1 MSRDDSTRAGMS
13 GTPTRTIRERLSGI
27 APGLAMLLSYRRS
40 DLPHDV
46 MAGLSVA
53 AVAVPVGVAYA
64 ELVGLEPVVGLY
76 ASILPLVAYALFGT
90 SRQLII
96 GPDAA
101 TCAMTAAAVAP
112 LAGGDPHLYASLTVV
127 LTLIAGVICI
137 GASFL
142 RLGALADFLSR
153 PILVGYLAGI
163 ALTIALGQIGKLTG
177 LTIESGGIMP
187 KLVEV
192 VRKLPLVHWPTLA
205 VGIGA
210 FVVLVVG
217 PRLFRRVPAALLAL
231 VLSGA
236 LVALLGLDRR
246 GVAVIGE
253 VPAGLPAFRLPVVPF
268 DRLGLLMAEA
278 AGLALV
284 SFTSGIVTTRAFA
297 SKNHYDIDV
306 DREFAALG
314 AAQIAASV
322 SQGFPV
328 AGADSRTAANDAA
341 GGRTQVT
348 GLVAAAAIALVL
360 VFFTGPIRYAPTAA
374 LGAVLVRSAISLVD
388 VRAFRELL
396 RIDRREFLLA
406 LLTMLGVVWFGA
418 IDAVL
423 LAVLLALLRFVHVA
437 ARPDVA
443 LLGMQAGVRGIHDL
457 RSYPDAKAPP
467 GLVLVRFDGPLAF
480 FNATY
485 LKDRV
490 LAAASAV
497 GPGLRAVIIDATAFS
512 MRMDTTAV
520 VMLRELRDDLAL
532 RGVELALAGKRTLIQ
547 QWRRERG
554 FATESVGDEPG
565 LQLFSTLEDA
575 VDAFADAPRADEAR
589 SRQR

>member
-1 MSRDDSTRAGMS
+1 M
-13 GTPTRTIRERLSGI
+13 RERLLAF
-27 APGLAMLLSYRRS
+27 APGLATLLSYRRG

-64 ELVGLEPVVGLY
+64 ELVGLQPVVGLY

-112 LAGGDPHLYASLTVV
+112 LAGGDPRLYASLTVA
-127 LTLIAGVICI
+127 LTLIAGLICI

-177 LTIESGGIMP
+177 LAIEAGGIMP
-187 KLVEV
+187 RLVEV
-192 VRKLPLVHWPTLA
+192 ARKLSLIHWPTLA

-210 FVVLVVG
+210 FVVLAVG
-217 PRLFRRVPAALLAL
+217 PWLFPRVPAALLAL

-236 LVALLGLDRR
+236 VVALLGLDRR
-246 GVAVIGE
+246 GIAVIGE
-253 VPAGLPAFRLPVVPF
+253 VPAGLPTFRLPVVAL
-268 DRLGLLMAEA
+268 DRLGLMMAEA

-314 AAQIAASV
+314 AAQVAASL

-360 VFFTGPIRYAPTAA
+360 MFFTGPIRYAPTAA

-396 RIDRREFLLA
+396 RIDRAEFLLA
-406 LLTMLGVVWFGA
+406 ILTMLGVVWFGA

-423 LAVLLALLRFVHVA
+423 LAVLLALLRFVRVA

-443 LLGMQAGVRGIHDL
+443 LLGMQAGVRGFHDL
-457 RSYPDAKAPP
+457 RNYPGAQAPP
-467 GLVLVRFDGPLAF
+467 GLVLARFDGPLAF
-480 FNATY
+480 FNAAY
-485 LKDRV
+485 LKERV
-490 LAAASAV
+490 VAAANAA

-520 VMLRELRDDLAL
+520 VMLTELRDDLAL
-532 RGVELALAGKRTLIQ
+532 RGVELALAGKRTFIEE
-547 QWRRERG
+547 WRRERG
-554 FATESVGDEPG
+554 LTSESVGDRPG
-565 LQLFSTLEDA
+565 LRLFSTLDDA
-575 VDAFADAPRADEAR
+575 VDAFNAAAR
-589 SRQR
+589 SAQAPGSQR

>member
-1 MSRDDSTRAGMS
+1 MSSPAR
-13 GTPTRTIRERLSGI
+13 RTIPERLLTI
-27 APGLAMLLSYRRS
+27 APGIQTLLSYRRS
-40 DLPHDV
+40 DLPLDV

-53 AVAVPVGVAYA
+53 AVAIPVGVAYA
-64 ELVGLEPVVGLY
+64 ELVGVEPVVGLY

-90 SRQLII
+90 SRQLIV

-112 LAGGDPHLYASLTVV
+112 LAGGDPRLYAALTVV
-127 LTLIAGVICI
+127 LTLMAGLLCI

-177 LTIESGGIMP
+177 LTIEAGGIVP
-187 KLVEV
+187 KLAQV
-192 VRKLPLVHWPTLA
+192 VQKLSLVHWPTVA

-210 FVVLVVG
+210 FVVLAAG
-217 PRLFRRVPAALLAL
+217 PMLFPRVPAALLAL

-236 LVALLGLDRR
+236 VVALLGLDRR
-246 GVAVIGE
+246 GVAVVGE
-253 VPAGLPAFRLPVVPF
+253 VPAGLPTFRLPVVPL
-268 DRLGLLMAEA
+268 DQLGRLMAEA

-314 AAQIAASV
+314 AAQIAASL
-322 SQGFPV
+322 SQAFPV

-360 VFFTGPIRYAPTAA
+360 MFFTGPIRYAPTAA

-396 RIDRREFLLA
+396 RLDRPEFLLA
-406 LLTMLGVVWFGA
+406 ILTMLGVVWFGA

-457 RSYPDAKAPP
+457 RNYPDAKAPP

-485 LKDRV
+485 LKERV
-490 LAAASAV
+490 LAAASAA

-512 MRMDTTAV
+512 MRTDTTAV
-520 VMLRELRDDLAL
+520 IMLVELRDDLAL
-532 RGVELALAGKRTLIQ
+532 RGVELALAGKRTLIE

-554 FATESVGDEPG
+554 FTRESVGDEPG
-565 LQLFSTLEDA
+565 LQLFSTMEDA
-575 VDAFADAPRADEAR
+575 VDAFADAPRGDEAR

>member
-1 MSRDDSTRAGMS
+1 MSE
-13 GTPTRTIRERLSGI
+13 TPPRSMRERFLAF
-27 APGLAMLLSYRRS
+27 APGLATLLSYRRS

-46 MAGLSVA
+46 IAGLSVA

-112 LAGGDPHLYASLTVV
+112 LAGGDPRLYASLTVA
-127 LTLIAGVICI
+127 LTLIAGLICI

-177 LTIESGGIMP
+177 LTIEAGGIMP
-187 KLVEV
+187 RLVEV
-192 VRKLPLVHWPTLA
+192 ARKLSLIHWPTLA

-210 FVVLVVG
+210 FVVLAVG
-217 PRLFRRVPAALLAL
+217 PWLFPRVPAALLAL

-236 LVALLGLDRR
+236 VVALLGLDRR
-246 GVAVIGE
+246 GIAVIGE
-253 VPAGLPAFRLPVVPF
+253 VPAGLPTFRLPVVAL
-268 DRLGLLMAEA
+268 DRLGLMMAEA

-314 AAQIAASV
+314 AAQVAASL

-360 VFFTGPIRYAPTAA
+360 MFFTGPIRYAPTAA

-396 RIDRREFLLA
+396 RIDRAEFLLA
-406 LLTMLGVVWFGA
+406 ILTMLGVVWFGA

-423 LAVLLALLRFVHVA
+423 LAVLLALLRFVRVA

-443 LLGMQAGVRGIHDL
+443 LLGMQAGVRGFHDL
-457 RSYPDAKAPP
+457 HNYPGAQAPP
-467 GLVLVRFDGPLAF
+467 GLVLARFDGPLAF
-480 FNATY
+480 FNAAY
-485 LKDRV
+485 LKERV
-490 LAAASAV
+490 VAAANAA

-520 VMLRELRDDLAL
+520 VMLTELRDDLAL
-532 RGVELALAGKRTLIQ
+532 RGVELALAGKRTFIEE
-547 QWRRERG
+547 WRRERG
-554 FATESVGDEPG
+554 LTSESVGDRPG
-565 LQLFSTLEDA
+565 LRLFSTLDDA
-575 VDAFADAPRADEAR
+575 VDAFNAAAR
-589 SRQR
+589 SAQAPGSQR